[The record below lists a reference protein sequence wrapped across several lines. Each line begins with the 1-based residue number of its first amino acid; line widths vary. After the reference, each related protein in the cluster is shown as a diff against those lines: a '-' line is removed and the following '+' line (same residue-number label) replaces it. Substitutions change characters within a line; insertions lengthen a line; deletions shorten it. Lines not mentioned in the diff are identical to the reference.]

1 MKRPGLNK
9 FLLDLSNYYEIV
21 VFGTE
26 DSSVSNL
33 YSQFVENITSQL
45 DPHNMIIEHKL
56 GKEATAFDFDGHIK
70 DLRLLNRDLKNVIL
84 VDYDL
89 KNAKYTPNNVVIL
102 PEFSGDV
109 NDKELLYCIQ
119 FLKDMAKTNVKDV
132 RNELTKYGNFKPYLN
147 YYLSI
152 PKYKK
157 LLPKEYEQLV
167 K

>member
-1 MKRPGLNK
+1 M
-9 FLLDLSNYYEIV
+9 
-21 VFGTE
+21 
-26 DSSVSNL
+26 
-33 YSQFVENITSQL
+33 
-45 DPHNMIIEHKL
+45 IEHKL

-70 DLRLLNRDLKNVIL
+70 DLRLINRDLKNVIL

-89 KNAKYTPNNVVIL
+89 KNAKYSPTNVVIL

-132 RNELTKYGNFKPYLN
+132 RQELVKLGNYKPYIN
-147 YYLSI
+147 YYLSN

-157 LLPKEYEQLV
+157 LLPKDYDQIS